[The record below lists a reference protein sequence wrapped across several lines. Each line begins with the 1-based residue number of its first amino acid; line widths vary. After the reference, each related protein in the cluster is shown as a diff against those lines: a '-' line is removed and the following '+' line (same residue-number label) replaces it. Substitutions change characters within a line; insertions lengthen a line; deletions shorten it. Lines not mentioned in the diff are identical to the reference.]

1 MTKTFFE
8 KIPTTLLDTILSNGV
23 SEPALEYYLDTM
35 KTSMRKDTLH
45 VQYNLSTSA
54 KTSKR
59 TYGREIANK
68 QGFQRLN
75 KHVRRLF
82 AHENYIEIDMKN
94 CHPVLLRHTAKQYG
108 LGSDLLDRYADDREG
123 VLKEVGGDRDELKQR
138 FISLIYGGHTNKQ
151 DHPILK
157 QFSKDVLYFRN
168 QLVGKDDF
176 KEEVKHGRKEYELNP
191 LEWKDERNTMMS
203 LILQRK
209 ESNILKTMCKYLE
222 DNGFTVGA
230 KIFDGLLL
238 EKNDDW
244 NDEHLE
250 TMTSSIKKLYGI
262 DMKIIE
268 KPLEPPSPDHP
279 IFDIIN
285 ISEEDALVS
294 FHDEESAENKL
305 IKTLCKKG
313 RELELIRMNGNV
325 LESQYFIDNLGQE
338 QKLHG
343 VYKTLCKSSK
353 FMNDT
358 LGANPLYHTKASYS
372 TTLLNWLNNSH
383 SPVFPLIT
391 YESID
396 PNIIAFPVGFF
407 LLDELVMISYDDYL
421 EKYNREPYTYHYYD
435 DNPNHGEKTGT
446 APTPI
451 WDKILSYQ
459 LSKEAQASLEI
470 LVGRLFY
477 SIGQYD
483 DFQVFPFIRG
493 IANTGKS
500 VIVDYICE
508 HLLPRQEVGKIC
520 ANIQD
525 KFGLEGLYQK
535 RIVAMTETFKK
546 MNRALPKSIFQDII
560 SGGIVTV
567 NLKNAGSVEHT
578 FIAHLLAAGNCNFDY
593 EDDSGSIA
601 RRTSMFSFNNTIP
614 SEDRQTDLKY
624 KMEKERLSILFKCI
638 LSYRKFASANIGK
651 DWWSICS
658 QEEKDNRESIS
669 IEQNYLA
676 DFLSNGNDYY
686 EVIYKKGSSTPFD
699 KIQSAYRRHMK
710 FDLGINSRVC
720 ITTSDYSPFQERGYK
735 IEQMNMCKSCNKKAV
750 GGKEKCCDDY
760 HTNNR
765 IKKKTIWNMELHE
778 KNNQTLPKG
787 VCLVETETYEEKEIV
802 DAYVELMSKKN
813 IM

>member
-23 SEPALEYYLDTM
+23 KEPALEYYLDTM
-35 KTSMRKDTLH
+35 RSSMRKDILH
-45 VQYNLSTSA
+45 VKYNLSAAA

-59 TYGREIANK
+59 TYGREIADK
-68 QGFQRLN
+68 QGYQRLN

-82 AHENYIEIDMKN
+82 ADENYIEIDMQN
-94 CHPVLLRHTAKQYG
+94 AHPVLLRSTAKQFG
-108 LGSDLLDRYADDREG
+108 LGTDLIDRYADDRESIF
-123 VLKEVGGDRDELKQR
+123 EEIGGDRDALKTK
-138 FISLIYGGHTNKQ
+138 FISLIYGGHANK
-151 DHPILK
+151 DDPPILK
-157 QFSKDVLYFRN
+157 QFSKDVLYIRN
-168 QLVGKDDF
+168 QLVEKDDF

-191 LEWKDERNTMMS
+191 LEWKDARNTMMS

-222 DNGFTVGA
+222 DNGFTIGA
-230 KIFDGLLL
+230 KIFDGLLI
-238 EKNDDW
+238 EKHDEW
-244 NDEHLE
+244 NDEHLK
-250 TMTSSIKKLYGI
+250 TMSDSIKGIYGI
-262 DMKIIE
+262 DMKIVQ
-268 KPLEPPSPDHP
+268 KSLEPPSPDHK

-285 ISEEDALVS
+285 TSEEDALVS
-294 FHDEESAENKL
+294 YHDEESAENKL

-325 LESQYFIDNLGQE
+325 LEPQYFIDNLGHE
-338 QKLHG
+338 QKQHG
-343 VYKTLCKSSK
+343 VYKVLCKTSK

-358 LGANPLYHTKASYS
+358 LGANPLYHTKAAFS
-372 TTLLNWLNNSH
+372 TILTNWLNNSH

-396 PNIIAFPVGFF
+396 QNIIGFPVGFF
-407 LLDELVMISYDDYL
+407 LLDELIMISYDEYI

-459 LSKEAQASLEI
+459 LSTDAQTSLEI
-470 LVGRLFY
+470 LIGRLFY
-477 SIGQYD
+477 QIGQYD

-546 MNRALPKSIFQDII
+546 IDRALSKSLFQDII
-560 SGGIVTV
+560 SGGIVSV
-567 NLKNAGSVEHT
+567 NLKNVGGAVEHKWT
-578 FIAHLLAAGNCNFDY
+578 AHSIVAGNCNLDY
-593 EDDSGSIA
+593 PDDSGSIA
-601 RRTSMFSFNNTIP
+601 RRTSMYSFNNTIP
-614 SEDRQTDLKY
+614 TEDRQTDLKY
-624 KMEKERLSILFKCI
+624 KMEKERLTILFKCI

-651 DWWSICS
+651 DWWKICS
-658 QEEKDNRESIS
+658 QEERDNRESIS

-686 EVIYKKGSSTPFD
+686 EVVYKKGSSTPFD
-699 KIQSAYRRHMK
+699 TFQSAYRRHMK
-710 FDLGINSRVC
+710 FDLGIQSRVC

-735 IEQMNMCKSCNKKAV
+735 IEQIHTCKSCNRKAR
-750 GGKEKCCDDY
+750 GGKDKCCKEYD
-760 HTNNR
+760 TKNR
-765 IKKKTIWNMELHE
+765 IQKKTLWNLELRE
-778 KNNQTLPKG
+778 KKDYAFND
-787 VCLVETETYEEKEIV
+787 CRI
-802 DAYVELMSKKN
+802 
-813 IM
+813 